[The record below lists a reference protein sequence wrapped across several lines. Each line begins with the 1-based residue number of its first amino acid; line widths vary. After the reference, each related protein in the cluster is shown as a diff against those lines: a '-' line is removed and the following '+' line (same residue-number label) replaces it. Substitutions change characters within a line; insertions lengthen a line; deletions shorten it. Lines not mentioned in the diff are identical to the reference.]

1 MSHCAGSMFSQTAVS
16 IKWLLRGLCITGTV
30 PSERSVYSLMY
41 CSFPILNALIQM
53 RVIYHSSRREADLK
67 CHPQQVHPVHC
78 ISFVGRCLHVTL
90 FCEYECTTAYNP
102 TGCPFFFLHVCLFS
116 LLCLLSSVTF
126 SHS

>member
-16 IKWLLRGLCITGTV
+16 IKWLLRGLCITGPV
-30 PSERSVYSLMY
+30 PSESVYSLMY

-53 RVIYHSSRREADLK
+53 RGIYHSSRREADPK

-90 FCEYECTTAYNP
+90 FCGYECTTAYNL
-102 TGCPFFFLHVCLFS
+102 TGCPFFCLSVCFHYFI
-116 LLCLLSSVTF
+116 CY
-126 SHS
+126 HR